1 MLLFTKMRKMR
12 RGKEIRVKDFDRKS
26 AEEKKGEMSKVSCG

>member
-1 MLLFTKMRKMR
+1 MNNEECGKMR

-26 AEEKKGEMSKVSCG
+26 AEKKKGEMSKVSCG